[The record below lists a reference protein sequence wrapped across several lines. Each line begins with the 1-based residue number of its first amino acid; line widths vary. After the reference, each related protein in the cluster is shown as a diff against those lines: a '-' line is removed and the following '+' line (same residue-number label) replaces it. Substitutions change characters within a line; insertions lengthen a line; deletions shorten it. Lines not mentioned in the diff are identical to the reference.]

1 MSNPMT
7 MQEID
12 QHIVQHLD
20 DSLHDLSLLCRQPSV
35 AAQNYGIRECA
46 ELVANL
52 LTARGFTVQI
62 LPSGGAPVVV
72 ADAPGRSRKTM
83 LFYNHYDVQ
92 PAEPLD
98 LWTTPP
104 FEPDIRD
111 GKFFARG
118 AGDDKGHIVC
128 RLAALD
134 AFKAVTGQYPC
145 HIKFIIEGEEEIGSV
160 HLPDFIE
167 QHKNI
172 LKGDACLWEFGGV
185 DYEDRPGLYLGM
197 RGICYVEL
205 RVKTA
210 KLDAHSGLAGSIFP
224 NAAWRLVWALNTL
237 KDQDERILI
246 PGFYDAVLPPSERDL
261 ALLEA
266 LPSEEEE
273 LKATYGISGYLKG
286 LTGVELRREAVFVP
300 TCTICGITTGY
311 QGPGSKTVLPAEASA
326 KVDFRLVPNQD
337 PKDIVARLRKHLDA
351 QGFSD
356 IEIHQHGGTRPVR
369 VNPDDPFV
377 AICAQAA
384 EEVYGKAMVI
394 APMIGGSGPMHPFV
408 HVLGVPIGAAGLGY
422 PDGHAHA
429 PDENFRLDDF
439 VKGAQHTARILAR
452 FSEA

>member
-1 MSNPMT
+1 MPDQT
-7 MQEID
+7 TIEEID

-20 DSLHDLSLLCRQPSV
+20 KTLHDLSLLCHQPSV
-35 AAQNYGIRECA
+35 AAQNYGIVECA
-46 ELVANL
+46 ELVGDL
-52 LTARGFTVQI
+52 LRQRGFTVQI
-62 LPSGGAPVVV
+62 LPSGGSPIVV
-72 ADAPGRSRKTM
+72 ADAPGRSSKTM
-83 LFYNHYDVQ
+83 LLYNHYDVQ
-92 PAEPLD
+92 PAEPLE

-104 FEPDIRD
+104 FEPDIRE

-118 AGDDKGHIVC
+118 AGDDKGHILC

-134 AFKAVTGQYPC
+134 AFKDVTGEYPC
-145 HIKFIIEGEEEIGSV
+145 HIRFIIEGEEEIGSV

-167 QHKNI
+167 QNKDI
-172 LKGDACLWEFGGV
+172 LGGDACLWEFGSV
-185 DYEDRPGLYLGM
+185 DYEDRPEVYLGM

-210 KLDAHSGLAGSIFP
+210 KQDAHSGLAGSIFP

-237 KDQDERILI
+237 KDQEEHILI

-261 ALLEA
+261 AMLAA
-266 LPSEEEE
+266 LPNEEAD
-273 LKATYGISGYLKG
+273 LKQTYGIDGFLKG
-286 LTGVELRREAVFVP
+286 LTGAELRREAVFVP

-326 KVDFRLVPNQD
+326 KVDFRLVPNQT
-337 PKDIVARLRKHLDA
+337 PADIIDKLRKHLDA

-356 IEIHQHGGTRPVR
+356 IDIHQHGGTNPAR

-377 AICAQAA
+377 AICTETAA
-384 EEVYGKAMVI
+384 EVYGKATTV
-394 APMIGGSGPMHPFV
+394 APMIGGSGPMYPFV
-408 HVLGVPIGAAGLGY
+408 HVLNVPIGAAGIGY
-422 PDGHAHA
+422 PGGRAHA

-452 FSEA
+452 FSE